1 MGIDI
6 KQLAKYIIDPT
17 LKEIDLYSAAATWAI
32 LGTASVESDMGMYLH
47 QHEDGPALGIYQM
60 EPSTHDD
67 IKDNFLIYRPELC
80 ERIFNAIKVKDLS
93 EMHAERMVYDLKY
106 ATIMCRLQYLRF
118 KEPLPEIG
126 DVTGMARYWKKYYNT
141 SKGKGKVTKFLT
153 NYELY
158 IGS

>member
-1 MGIDI
+1 MSIDI
-6 KQLAKYIIDPT
+6 KQFVKHIIDPI
-17 LKEIDLYSAAATWAI
+17 LKEIDLYSAPASWAI
-32 LGTASVESDMGMYLH
+32 LATASVESDMGTYIR

-67 IKDNFLIYRPELC
+67 IKENFLSYRPELC
-80 ERIFNAIKVKDLS
+80 KRIFKAINVRKLDS
-93 EMHAERMVYDLKY
+93 MHAERMVYDLKY

-118 KEPLPEIG
+118 KEPLPEVG
-126 DVTGMARYWKKYYNT
+126 DAIGMAKYWKKYYNT
-141 SKGKGKVTKFLT
+141 VKGKGRVTKFLT